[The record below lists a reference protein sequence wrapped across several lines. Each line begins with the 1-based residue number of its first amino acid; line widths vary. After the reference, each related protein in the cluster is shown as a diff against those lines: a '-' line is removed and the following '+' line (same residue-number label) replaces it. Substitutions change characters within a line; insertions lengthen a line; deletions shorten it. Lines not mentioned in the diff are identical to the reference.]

1 MAMATRAFDTH
12 KAVKSLTDAG
22 AAEPLAEAMVATI
35 GVAMDENMAT
45 KSDLQGLEQRLRQ
58 EIDGLR
64 RDMDGL
70 RQEVH
75 KEIGGLRQEMHK
87 EIGGLR
93 QSMEALRQD
102 MEKDRE
108 NLKNHLIVRMGG
120 IAVACTIILGIVI
133 KL

>member
-75 KEIGGLRQEMHK
+75 KEIGGLRQ
-87 EIGGLR
+87 
-93 QSMEALRQD
+93 SMEALRQD